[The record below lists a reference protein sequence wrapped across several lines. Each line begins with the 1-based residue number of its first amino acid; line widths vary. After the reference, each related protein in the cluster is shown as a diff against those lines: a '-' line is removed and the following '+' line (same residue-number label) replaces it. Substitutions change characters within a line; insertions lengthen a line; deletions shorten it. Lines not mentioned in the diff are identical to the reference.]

1 MTHEQ
6 HPAALDGIPLEKKV
20 ALLSGRDFWTTQS
33 LPEAGI
39 DGVTMADGPHGLR
52 KQSGEHDHLAMYD
65 SDPATCF
72 PPAVAVG
79 TSWDVDVAARVGAAI
94 GREAVAQGVHLVLGP
109 GVNIKRSPLCGRN
122 FEYYSEDPCLSG
134 ALAAAFV
141 RHLQAQGPGV
151 SVKHFAANN
160 QETNRQTISA
170 DVDPRTLREIYLPAF
185 EHVVREAGPATV
197 MAAYNKING
206 VFACENRWLL
216 TDLLREEWG
225 FKGAVVSDWNAV
237 VDRVAALR
245 AGLDLEMPGG
255 DAGRDHEVLQ
265 AVRAGDLDESVVE
278 VSVRRIAVLDAR
290 RAGGTAQVD
299 LDAHHAL
306 ARELAAECAVLLRNE
321 HDTLPLTGGARIAVL
336 GELAERPRIQ
346 GGGSAHVNAY
356 RVDIPVEEIRAVAAA
371 HGSAVAYAAGYR
383 LDASGSPELL
393 AEAVAAARQ
402 CDVAVVFAGL
412 SERWES
418 EGVDRDSLDLPA
430 EQVELIRAVA
440 GVAPRTVVVLSNGGV
455 VSLEPWHDDVDAVLE
470 AFVLGQGGGRAIA
483 DLLFGLRSPSGHLAE
498 TIPVRLHDHASSLNF
513 PGEQG
518 HVRYGEGIYVGY
530 RQFSTFGTPVRY
542 PFGHGLSYTSFVTRA
557 VSARATGPDSVT
569 VEVEVEN
576 TGGREGKHVVQVY
589 VATTAG
595 PVRRPVRELRA
606 FTKINLSPGQRETV
620 RFELGRR
627 AFAYWDIDAGAWVV
641 APGTYEIQVGP
652 DAHTVEVTTSVEL
665 AGEIVTRQVTLDSTI
680 GAWLEHPVI
689 SAPTLEALGFAD
701 ATISEEHMAMVRSM
715 TMRQFIN
722 ISGLDLPVE
731 RLQELAA
738 TSRTH

>member
-1 MTHEQ
+1 M
-6 HPAALDGIPLEKKV
+6 LE
-20 ALLSGRDFWTTQS
+20 
-33 LPEAGI
+33 
-39 DGVTMADGPHGLR
+39 
-52 KQSGEHDHLAMYD
+52 
-65 SDPATCF
+65 
-72 PPAVAVG
+72 
-79 TSWDVDVAARVGAAI
+79 
-94 GREAVAQGVHLVLGP
+94 
-109 GVNIKRSPLCGRN
+109 
-122 FEYYSEDPCLSG
+122 
-134 ALAAAFV
+134 
-141 RHLQAQGPGV
+141 
-151 SVKHFAANN
+151 
-160 QETNRQTISA
+160 
-170 DVDPRTLREIYLPAF
+170 
-185 EHVVREAGPATV
+185 
-197 MAAYNKING
+197 
-206 VFACENRWLL
+206 
-216 TDLLREEWG
+216 
-225 FKGAVVSDWNAV
+225 
-237 VDRVAALR
+237 
-245 AGLDLEMPGG
+245 
-255 DAGRDHEVLQ
+255 
-265 AVRAGDLDESVVE
+265 AVRAGDLDASVIDL
-278 VSVRRIAVLDAR
+278 SVRRIAGLDAR
-290 RAGGTAQVD
+290 RGSRTAGVD

-321 HDTLPLTGGARIAVL
+321 HDTLPLRGGVRIAVL
-336 GELAERPRIQ
+336 GALAEHPRIQ

-356 RVDIPVEEIRAVAAA
+356 RVDVPVEEIRAVAAA
-371 HGSAVAYAAGYR
+371 HGSAVAYATGYR
-383 LDASGSPELL
+383 LDEPGSEELV

-483 DLLFGLRSPSGHLAE
+483 ELLLGVRNPSGHLAE

-518 HVRYGEGIYVGY
+518 HVRYGEGIFVGY

-542 PFGHGLSYTSFVTRA
+542 PFGHGLSYTTFVTRS
-557 VSARATGPDSVT
+557 VSARVTGPDSVT

-606 FTKINLSPGQRETV
+606 FTKIELSPGQRETV

-641 APGTYEIQVGP
+641 APGTYEVQVGP
-652 DAHTVEVTTSVEL
+652 DAHTVEVTASVEL
-665 AGEIVTRQVTLDSTI
+665 AGEIVAREVTLDSTI

-689 SAPTLEALGFAD
+689 SAPTLQALGFAD

-715 TMRQFIN
+715 TMRQFIT